1 MSMLGAV
8 RVLVWTKAEFVT
20 DSAQKL
26 TFFTKLDNILCVSNK
41 KIDTI
46 SVDKKI
52 LEDGGV

>member
-41 KIDTI
+41 KIVTT

-52 LEDGGV
+52 LADSGV